1 MADNTLTLKF
11 DEKSAMAL
19 VEKMGKEIVLPIVE
33 GAGKSAYAIAVAH
46 GYTGTESEWLESL
59 RGPKGD
65 PGDKGDPF
73 KFSDFTPEQLDAI
86 KGKKGDPGE
95 PGSAEKSAQFLK
107 ENGIWLENTSVDA
120 VLMKVIELSQC
131 CNNFVPKPLEFVQ
144 PKAGATYIDFTG
156 EPHYKIAINNG
167 EKREF
172 QSDNMRV
179 PIDSTMKG
187 TITVNYYGLTD
198 NIIGTHVIDLV
209 VENGEY
215 DWGSLVETK
224 EISEGGTKATLQKYE
239 NGAKI
244 AVTKFD
250 TSVFELEIN
259 NVYSKMIN
267 NNGLRNI
274 KTIELDLTKLP
285 INSNKGYW
293 NSSGDIFRV
302 FNNQDYVMLKVKK
315 EQTVTPSIWP
325 GSPSSYGTA
334 EYLNSGTNVKTTDVK
349 LQINDSNVVT
359 IGNMGRARYSFATNR
374 IEKIS

>member
-1 MADNTLTLKF
+1 MADNTFTIKFDTDTTLKLLEGLKGPRG
-11 DEKSAMAL
+11 EKG
-19 VEKMGKEIVLPIVE
+19 EDGQRGERGEEGKQGP
-33 GAGKSAYAIAVAH
+33 
-46 GYTGTESEWLESL
+46 
-59 RGPKGD
+59 RGPKGED
-65 PGDKGDPF
+65 
-73 KFSDFTPEQLDAI
+73 
-86 KGKKGDPGE
+86 
-95 PGSAEKSAQFLK
+95 GSAEKSAQFLK
-107 ENGIWLENTSVDA
+107 ENGIWLENTSVDT

-131 CNNFVPKPLEFVQ
+131 YNNFVPKPLEFVQ
-144 PKAGATYIDFTG
+144 PKVGATYIDFTG
-156 EPHYKIAINNG
+156 EPHYKLSINNG

-198 NIIGTHVIDLV
+198 NIIGTYGIDLV
-209 VENGEY
+209 VENEEY

-224 EISEGGTKATLQKYE
+224 EISKGGTKATLQKYE

-244 AVTKFD
+244 IVTKFD
-250 TSVFELEIN
+250 NSVFELETN
-259 NVYSKMIN
+259 NEYSNMIN

-285 INSNKGYW
+285 INSTKGYW
-293 NSSGDIFRV
+293 NSSSDILRV
-302 FNNQDYVMLKVKK
+302 FNNQDYVILKVKK
-315 EQTVTPSIWP
+315 EQIVTPNIWP

-334 EYLNSGTNVKTTDVK
+334 EYLNSGANVKTTDVK